1 MKDLRKDSILICP
14 RNDEESLMILKIA
27 EKLGISVVESAQ
39 PHGAKLDREKDL
51 LGRLQEVNPDAR
63 TLVIVEL
70 PGPAVEKELEGI
82 GYEVMIIDHHT
93 YDDLDRMKPQ
103 ASLEQ
108 FLEIYNVDEMLLK
121 ALGFD
126 PKMVE
131 AVAAIDR
138 GFLWELEKLGWSE
151 AMKSKARK
159 FYRSLTMELGPERRK
174 KEESAAKEAW
184 KNRREQNGFMIVTA
198 DSDDVSVRDA
208 LSFIVADEIGKPT
221 PLIIVQGTRRVYVQE
236 TDDVEKLKAAFGGFT
251 FGQNRCWGLL
261 KDDGDLPTPQELI
274 DAIIA

>member
-27 EKLGISVVESAQ
+27 EKMGLSIVQSAQ

-51 LGRLQEVNPDAR
+51 VGRLQEVNPDAR

-70 PGPAVEKELEGI
+70 PGPAVEKELKGL
-82 GYEVMIIDHHT
+82 GYDVIIIDHHT
-93 YDDLDRMKPQ
+93 YDDLDRMKPK

-108 FLEIYNVDEMLLK
+108 FLEIYGVDDMLLK

-126 PKMVE
+126 PKMVQ

-138 GFLWELEKLGWSE
+138 GFLWELENLGWNE
-151 AMKSKARK
+151 AMKAKARK
-159 FYRSLTMELGPERRK
+159 FYRSLTMELGPERRE
-174 KEESAAKEAW
+174 KEEAAAREAW
-184 KNRREQNGFMIVTA
+184 KSRKEQDGFIVITA
-198 DSDDVSVRDA
+198 PADDISVRDA

-221 PLIIVQGTRRVYVQE
+221 TLIIVQGTRRVYVQE
-236 TDDVEKLKAAFGGFT
+236 TDAVERLKSAFGGFT

-261 KDDGDLPTPQELI
+261 KDDGGLPSVDE
-274 DAIIA
+274 IINVMM